1 MALGWPLGVVTTS
14 LARPARTVYPHN
26 VSTVHPIPGDR
37 ERAGPSLATLGHL
50 SAAACGSEDRPPVV
64 VGLPWAWAL
73 SHELCL
79 LLSAVLRTDFGSP
92 LSGQVEG
99 PQRLSRCPSITRLAQ
114 VRSPVSEAGRRS
126 SRWPPLGTDASPQT
140 GASCLSSSLI
150 LVPLYKV
157 AHNATSLRMKSR
169 V

>member
-1 MALGWPLGVVTTS
+1 MS
-14 LARPARTVYPHN
+14 LPHPWRGRP
-26 VSTVHPIPGDR
+26 
-37 ERAGPSLATLGHL
+37 
-50 SAAACGSEDRPPVV
+50 
-64 VGLPWAWAL
+64 
-73 SHELCL
+73 ELFIL
-79 LLSAVLRTDFGSP
+79 ITSP
-92 LSGQVEG
+92 LCTQSQETEKEQAPAWQHSDTCRRRRAAQRTGPLWLWASRGPGRFPMSSVCSCRRSSGQTLG

-126 SRWPPLGTDASPQT
+126 SHWPPLGTDASPQT

-157 AHNATSLRMKSR
+157 ARNATSLRMKSR